1 MPIENPVTWGANQFK
16 LAADIVGN
24 ASHAVYHPKEDL
36 DTLAPAMSRI
46 RPADLW
52 RAIELGFADFKAY
65 RSDVVFLSLVYP
77 LIGIV
82 LARAALGHDLLPLL
96 FPLAAGFALVG
107 PFAGV
112 GLYELSRKREQ
123 GATVRWSDA
132 LGAFRSPSWG
142 AIAVLGFILMALYVA
157 WLVTAETIYM
167 VTLGPEPP
175 VSAEAFLREA
185 LTTVP
190 GWTMIG
196 VGMGVGFL
204 YAVVA
209 LSIGAIAFP
218 LLLDRPVG
226 VDTAVWTSI
235 RAVLT
240 NPGPMALWGLMV
252 AGGLVLGSIPAF
264 VGLIV
269 VMPVLGHATWHLY
282 RKLVPH

>member
-1 MPIENPVTWGANQFK
+1 MPIQNPVTWGANQVK
-16 LAADIVGN
+16 AAADIVGN
-24 ASHAVYHPKEDL
+24 ASHAVYHPREDL
-36 DTLAPAMSRI
+36 DTLSPALSRI
-46 RPADLW
+46 RADDLW
-52 RAIELGFADFKAY
+52 EVVARGYADFKAY
-65 RSDVVFLSLVYP
+65 RSDVVFLSVVYP

-96 FPLAAGFALVG
+96 FPLAAGFALIG

-112 GLYELSRKREQ
+112 GLYELSRRREQ
-123 GATVRWSDA
+123 GAEVSWSDA

-142 AIAVLGFILMALYVA
+142 AIAVLGFILIALYVA

-175 VSAEAFLREA
+175 VSIEAFARAA
-185 LTTVP
+185 LTTMP
-190 GWTMIG
+190 GWAMIG

-218 LLLDRPVG
+218 LLLDRRVG
-226 VDTAVWTSI
+226 VDTAVWTSV

-240 NPGPMALWGLMV
+240 NPGPMALWGLIV
-252 AGGLVLGSIPAF
+252 AVGLVLGSIPAF

-282 RKLVPH
+282 RRLVPH